1 MSTFMGAV
9 RAGEAQPSDI
19 DAWIARWHD
28 DPSPFGPKLHEF
40 LGLIWDEYKRWVE
53 TSELP
58 GFSTTRRRAAPRQ
71 APGGATWSAAAP
83 TTDTG
88 GTYGD

>member
-1 MSTFMGAV
+1 MTTFMGAV

-40 LGLIWDEYKRWVE
+40 LGLTWDEYKRWVE

-58 GFSTTRRRAAPRQ
+58 RLLDNEKACGAPASSRWGYLECGCTNDGY
-71 APGGATWSAAAP
+71 GGHLR
-83 TTDTG
+83 
-88 GTYGD
+88 